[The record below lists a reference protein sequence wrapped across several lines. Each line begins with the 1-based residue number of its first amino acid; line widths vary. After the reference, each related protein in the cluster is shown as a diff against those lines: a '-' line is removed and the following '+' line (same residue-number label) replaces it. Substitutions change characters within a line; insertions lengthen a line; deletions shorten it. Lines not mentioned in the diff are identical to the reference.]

1 MTRRKTINFD
11 NRISYADLIAI
22 IGAGATCMW
31 LLFGVTADIEA
42 VEKEQLYLR
51 QDIDELDLEVTT
63 LEDTLSSAIDALR
76 EDTKRQL
83 ELLDDRSEQ
92 RHDKAMNKLD
102 TLIERDFNMLMLNK
116 EPQNATN

>member
-1 MTRRKTINFD
+1 MTGRKTINFD
-11 NRISYADLIAI
+11 HRISYADLVAI

-31 LLFGVTADIEA
+31 LMFGVTADIEA

-51 QDIDELDLEVTT
+51 QDIDALDLEVTT

-92 RHDKAMNKLD
+92 RHDKAMSKLD

-116 EPQNATN
+116 EPKNAIN

>member
-22 IGAGATCMW
+22 IGAGAACMW
-31 LLFGVTADIEA
+31 LMFGVTADIEA